1 MHNIRHVL
9 TVLKKKNSGPP
20 LRKELRVQKEEVQR
34 LCCEVRAL
42 REAMSKE
49 RDKKSRKEGTERIQ
63 RALKQDREAWERGGG
78 LETTEGS
85 PCRGDHCLC
94 LFPSVFVFINC
105 VIDLSLN
112 C

>member
-1 MHNIRHVL
+1 MLLILRVATNFTPRVL
-9 TVLKKKNSGPP
+9 FITLWCFLVFAAAVAKEAEYEG

-63 RALKQDREAWERGGG
+63 RALKRDREAWERGGG
-78 LETTEGS
+78 R
-85 PCRGDHCLC
+85 RGER
-94 LFPSVFVFINC
+94 
-105 VIDLSLN
+105 
-112 C
+112 